1 VKANRPIPM
10 ATASATNPAVTRLVV
25 ERVEPGDSRSEERGM
40 ARVSIDTGLHKSELL
55 RMSVHVLRTI
65 ELQALEIFKAVVDCG
80 GVTRAAAQLHR
91 VPSNITTR
99 LKQLEEGLGTKLFH
113 RHNRKLLLSTEG
125 KLLLAYAERLLSLSS
140 EAELAL
146 RSGKP
151 RGKLRIGTLESTAA
165 ARLPPVLACYHRAN
179 PEVQIELVTGTTRAL
194 LEQVS
199 RYAIEAAFVAE
210 RFEPDGLEMMPVFY
224 EKLVVIAPK
233 EITAIKNARDIRG
246 MTVIAFAAGC
256 SYRRTLEEWLAR
268 SKITPERVLEFG
280 SYHAIVACVA
290 AGSGIALVPYSVVEA
305 LHAEHDVSIL
315 PPPAQFTDATTFL
328 VWPTEHRSAALDA
341 LRRELAQENV
351 GQHFAEVC
359 AVSPKTTARPHTLQK
374 SG

>member
-1 VKANRPIPM
+1 MV
-10 ATASATNPAVTRLVV
+10 
-25 ERVEPGDSRSEERGM
+25 
-40 ARVSIDTGLHKSELL
+40 RVSIDITFYKSELL
-55 RMSVHVLRTI
+55 RMSISILRTI
-65 ELQALEIFKAVVDCG
+65 ELDALQIFKAVVDFG

-91 VPSNITTR
+91 VPSNVTTR

-113 RHNRKLLLSTEG
+113 RHSRKLLLSSEG
-125 KLLLAYAERLLSLSS
+125 HLLLAYAERLLRLSS

-165 ARLPPVLACYHRAN
+165 TRLPPVLARYHRAN
-179 PEVQIELVTGTTRAL
+179 PEVQIELVTGTTGAL

-210 RFEPDGLEMMPVFY
+210 RFESNGLEMMPVFR
-224 EKLVVIAPK
+224 ERLVVIAPK
-233 EITAIKNARDIRG
+233 EITAIKKPGEIRG

-268 SKITPERVLEFG
+268 SKVTPERVLEFG

-290 AGSGIALVPYSVVEA
+290 AGSGIALVPHSVVEA
-305 LHAEHDVSIL
+305 LHAERDVSIL
-315 PPPAQFTDATTFL
+315 PPPIQFTDATTFL
-328 VWPTEHRSAALDA
+328 VWPTEHRSVALDA

-359 AVSPKTTARPHTLQK
+359 ALSPKTSARPR
-374 SG
+374 SGRNAAP

>member
-1 VKANRPIPM
+1 
-10 ATASATNPAVTRLVV
+10 
-25 ERVEPGDSRSEERGM
+25 M
-40 ARVSIDTGLHKSELL
+40 ARVSIDIVFHKSELL

-80 GVTRAAAQLHR
+80 GVTKAAAQLHR

-113 RHNRKLLLSTEG
+113 RHNRKLVLSSEG
-125 KLLLAYAERLLSLSS
+125 NLLLAYAEQLLRLSA

-165 ARLPPVLACYHRAN
+165 TRLPPVLARYHRAN

-210 RFEPDGLEMMPVFY
+210 RFESGGLEMMPVFR

-233 EITAIKNARDIRG
+233 EITALKKAGDIRG
-246 MTVIAFAAGC
+246 MTVITFGVGC

-290 AGSGIALVPYSVVEA
+290 AGSGIAVVPHSIVHT
-305 LHAEHDVSIL
+305 LRAECEVSIL
-315 PPPAQFTDATTFL
+315 PLPTQFAEATTFL
-328 VWPTEHRSAALDA
+328 VWPREHRSAALDA
-341 LRRELAQENV
+341 LRRELAQESV
-351 GQHFAEVC
+351 DQPLAKLC
-359 AVSPKTTARPHTLQK
+359 TLSPKTLARPG
-374 SG
+374 SGEKLM

>member
-1 VKANRPIPM
+1 MV
-10 ATASATNPAVTRLVV
+10 
-25 ERVEPGDSRSEERGM
+25 
-40 ARVSIDTGLHKSELL
+40 RVSIDIVLYKSELL
-55 RMSVHVLRTI
+55 RMSVHVWRTI
-65 ELQALEIFKAVVDCG
+65 ELDALQIFKAVVDCG

-125 KLLLAYAERLLSLSS
+125 KLLLVYAERLLRLSS

-165 ARLPPVLACYHRAN
+165 ARLPPVLARYHRAN

-210 RFEPDGLEMMPVFY
+210 RFDSAGLEMMPVFR
-224 EKLVVIAPK
+224 ERLVVIAPK
-233 EITAIKNARDIRG
+233 EITAIKKPGDIRG
-246 MTVIAFAAGC
+246 MTVIAFCVGC
-256 SYRRTLEEWLAR
+256 SYRRTLEEWFAH
-268 SKITPERVLEFG
+268 SKITPQRVLEFG
-280 SYHAIVACVA
+280 SYHAIVTCVA
-290 AGSGIALVPYSVVEA
+290 AGSGIALIPHSVVHA
-305 LHAEHDVSIL
+305 LHAEHEVSIL
-315 PPPAQFTDATTFL
+315 PLPTPFSEATTFL
-328 VWPTEHRSAALDA
+328 VWPREHRSAALDA

-359 AVSPKTTARPHTLQK
+359 ALSPKTSARPR
-374 SG
+374 SGRDAIP